1 MGCSSVSLLGH
12 PVISAKQ
19 TPTFAIAKDSRVHRS
34 GVLLPLSLRKHNN
47 HRGLECSSLGTSG
60 TASSILLDDLDS
72 RAPAASMENIG
83 GIGIAKFLRGKN
95 FFITG
100 GTGFLAKV
108 LIEKILRTDPDIGKI
123 YVMVKAKDKETAI
136 KRLQTEIVDTE
147 LFKCLRE
154 IHGKDFHNFVAR
166 KLIPVTGNVREANL
180 GIERG
185 LANEIAEVVDI
196 IVHAAGNTNFH
207 ERYNVAVDINT
218 LGPFR
223 IMNFAQSFRKL
234 KLFLHVSTAY
244 VNGTRRGV
252 VLEKPFRL
260 GDTIANELTTV
271 DSSDHD
277 NTMLDI
283 ETEVKLAFD
292 FRRCAD
298 DCPSSYKESK
308 DIGLKRAKLHGWKDT
323 YTFTKAM
330 GEMFINCFR
339 GEIPVVMIR
348 PSIIE
353 STLREPFPDLITGTI
368 DPKVPADMVVNAM
381 LASMAKHGGE
391 RAAAAGMHVYHI
403 ASSMMNPLLFED
415 MFQFFYQHF
424 TRSPFIDATG
434 KPIQVKPIQ
443 FCNNMDQYIRN
454 VEMETYTLLQDRQG
468 AAASEGLLHRA
479 REKIAKYIIY
489 LGRIFEP
496 YTFYDGRFANTN
508 TEALLA
514 EMSVEERAMFQFDVR
529 SVDWL
534 DYFTNVHIP
543 GFKQNVLRGSRV

>member
-207 ERYNVAVDINT
+207 ER
-218 LGPFR
+218 
-223 IMNFAQSFRKL
+223 
-234 KLFLHVSTAY
+234 
-244 VNGTRRGV
+244 
-252 VLEKPFRL
+252 
-260 GDTIANELTTV
+260 
-271 DSSDHD
+271 
-277 NTMLDI
+277 
-283 ETEVKLAFD
+283 
-292 FRRCAD
+292 
-298 DCPSSYKESK
+298 
-308 DIGLKRAKLHGWKDT
+308 AKLHGWKDT

-353 STLREPFPDLITGTI
+353 STLREPFPGWIEGI
-368 DPKVPADMVVNAM
+368 RMVDPVILQYGKGQMRSFLGNPDCIVDFVPADMVVNAM

-479 REKIAKYIIY
+479 GEKIAKYIIY